1 MKEKMNF
8 YQKQIL
14 NFIIC
19 ILKKI
24 IKNCEKLPN
33 KIKISLENGK
43 IIDNK
48 INKLNSLIND
58 YIKINEIINK
68 SNDTIITKIKLIIEG
83 NNKFLKS

>member
-1 MKEKMNF
+1 MN
-8 YQKQIL
+8 
-14 NFIIC
+14 
-19 ILKKI
+19 
-24 IKNCEKLPN
+24 E
-33 KIKISLENGK
+33 
-43 IIDNK
+43 